1 MQGLDN
7 DQVPA
12 DWPPL
17 TDADVAWLG
26 TRHAALAGP
35 CHVHWHSPRPFS
47 AAALIQGPQGRV
59 FVKRH
64 HVRVRDAAVLQEE
77 HAFIAHL
84 AAAGLPVVKVL
95 PARDGATALERAP
108 WTYEVHAEGTGVD
121 LYRDTPS
128 WTPLIDLPRARQVG
142 AMLAHLHRAAADYDA
157 PQRTTHVLV
166 ARDDLIRAV
175 DPVGA
180 LQHMLQHR
188 PRLAAY
194 LAGRPWQ
201 ADLARAILPWHTVL
215 GGRQQALPVRWGHND
230 WHVSNLLWDGNGAL
244 SPITTVFD
252 FGLAAPTSTL
262 FDLATA
268 IERNAVDWLAPD
280 GPVAHPETAI
290 ALLEGYRTVFPL
302 TAAEGALLAD
312 LLPLVHLDFAL
323 SEVEYFDGITGSR
336 ANADVA
342 YDTFLLGHADWFAQP
357 SGRALLDRIRRAA

>member
-1 MQGLDN
+1 VQGLDN

-26 TRHAALAGP
+26 TQYAALAGP
-35 CHVHWHSPRPFS
+35 CRVLWHSPRPFS

-64 HVRVRDAAVLQEE
+64 HVQVRDAAVLQEE

-84 AAAGLPVVKVL
+84 ANAGLPVAKVL
-95 PARDGATALERAP
+95 PAHGGATALERAS
-108 WTYEVHAEGTGVD
+108 WTYEVHAEGDGAD

-128 WTPLIDLPRARQVG
+128 WTPLTDLTRAHRVG
-142 AMLAHLHRAAADYDA
+142 AMLARLHQAAADYDA
-157 PQRTTHVLV
+157 PQRNTHVLV
-166 ARDDLIRAV
+166 ARDDLIRTA
-175 DPVGA
+175 DPVAA
-180 LQHMLQHR
+180 LKDMLRHR
-188 PRLAAY
+188 PRLSAY
-194 LAGRPWQ
+194 LADRPWQ
-201 ADLARAILPWHTVL
+201 ADLARAILPWHTAL
-215 GGRQQALPVRWGHND
+215 AGRQQALPVRWGHND
-230 WHVSNLLWDGNGAL
+230 WHVSNLLWDGTGAQTR
-244 SPITTVFD
+244 IATIFD

-280 GPVAHPETAI
+280 GAVAYPDTAV
-290 ALLEGYRTVFPL
+290 ALLEGYRSVVPL
-302 TAAEGALLAD
+302 LPAEAALLAD

-342 YDTFLLGHADWFAQP
+342 YDAFLLGHADWFRQP
-357 SGRALLDRIRRAA
+357 AGRALLERIRKAV